1 MAPWDWRGEVS
12 IFSFFNEKNRLIC
25 VCKSILFCNFTPSNT
40 YDSKMSKSQS
50 NHNSKI
56 TDNQGYY
63 NPDISGVQKSE
74 DYRKRQKVEEAI
86 DNDSMTKLQ
95 RFKAFFQNGRLK
107 FAIGIILVLIGIYL
121 LISFLSFFLSAGMSD
136 QSRITNYSMI
146 ENAQVPDQIRNAGA
160 AMGASLSDF
169 FISSGVGVA
178 AFIIVV
184 WLLTLGMRLL
194 RKQKVHFFPYTFVC
208 LFSIFTFSM
217 MVGAATYFM
226 KPITFFPLG
235 GYFGFY
241 ANKWLL
247 GLVGMYGMIAVNLV
261 IFMLWVFLTYQTLSS
276 LYSQIQQ
283 EFSKKRNRNKEESEK
298 VVNQHGQT
306 TFLGNEQK
314 MVDEQQDDSQPVAKK
329 SPLSRAR
336 NRKAK
341 TNALDNEGGEPVRLK
356 PITASTDVSNP
367 HDPTGEYRHYRFPT
381 LDLLQDIRM
390 NPNSVDKQEQDENKE
405 RIRDTLSK
413 YGIEIKEIMVHVGP
427 TVTLFEIVPQDGVRV
442 NKIRGLEDDIALSL
456 AALGIRIIAPMPGK
470 GTIGIEVPN
479 RDPQVVPMREVLGSR
494 AFQES
499 RAKLPMCLG
508 CTVSNEVFIA
518 DLTKMPHLLVA
529 GATGKGKS
537 VGLNAIITSLLYKKG
552 PSELKFVLVD
562 PKRVEFS
569 VYADLEK
576 YYFAKAPGEEKAII
590 TDTDRVIKTLNCL
603 VQEMENRYSVF
614 EEVRVRNVSDYNE
627 LWRRELREVR
637 DEHGEKKYQY
647 MPYIVGII
655 DEFSDMIMTAGK
667 EVETPL
673 VRIAQKARAV
683 GIHMIIATQR
693 PSSKVITGLIKG
705 NFPGRIAFAVAQ
717 GIDSQII
724 IDRRGAQQL
733 IGRGDML
740 FQIDGELTRLQC
752 PFVDT
757 PDIVRI
763 CDYIKEQED
772 NDRDIS
778 HEEPYLLPEYV
789 GKDEGGSSDANVG
802 NVKDRDPLF
811 EEAVRFIVMGNTAST
826 SSLQRR
832 YEIGYNRA
840 GRLMD
845 QMEHAGIVG
854 PAQGSKPRQVL
865 VSPMDIDQLFS

>member
-1 MAPWDWRGEVS
+1 
-12 IFSFFNEKNRLIC
+12 
-25 VCKSILFCNFTPSNT
+25 
-40 YDSKMSKSQS
+40 MSKSQG
-50 NHNSKI
+50 NHNKKMS
-56 TDNQGYY
+56 DNQGYFG
-63 NPDISGVQKSE
+63 PDISGVKKSD
-74 DYRKRQKVEEAI
+74 DYLKRQEAEQAI
-86 DNDSMTKLQ
+86 DNENVTKWQ
-95 RFKAFFQNGRLK
+95 RFKTFFQNGRMR
-107 FAIGIILVLIGIYL
+107 FATGIMMLLVGIYL

-136 QSRITNYSMI
+136 QNRITNYSMI

-160 AMGASLSDF
+160 AVGASLSDF

-178 AFIIVV
+178 AFIIVI
-184 WLLTLGMRLL
+184 WFLTLGMRLV
-194 RKQKVHFFPYTFVC
+194 RKDKKAHFFQYTFVC

-217 MVGAATYFM
+217 IVGAATYFM

-247 GLVGMYGMIAVNLV
+247 GLVGLYGMIAVNLA
-261 IFMLWVFLTYQTLSS
+261 IFMLWVFLTYQTFTA
-276 LYSQIQQ
+276 LYNQLQKEI
-283 EFSKKRNRNKEESEK
+283 EKKRSRSKEEAER
-298 VVNQHGQT
+298 VVSQPGES
-306 TFLGNEQK
+306 TFLGSEQK
-314 MVDEQQDDSQPVAKK
+314 LSEEPERKKSDETP
-329 SPLSRAR
+329 SPLSRIRKPR
-336 NRKAK
+336 NKDRSK
-341 TNALDNEGGEPVRLK
+341 NEASVNGETAHLK
-356 PITASTDVSNP
+356 PIMASTEVSNP

-479 RDPQVVPMREVLGSR
+479 RDPQVVSMREVLGSR

-576 YYFAKAPGEEKAII
+576 YFFAKAPGEEKAII

-603 VQEMENRYSVF
+603 VQEMEDRYKVF

-627 LWRRELREVR
+627 MWRRELREVR
-637 DEHGEKKYQY
+637 DEHGNKKYQY

-717 GIDSQII
+717 RIDSQII
-724 IDRRGAQQL
+724 IDRTGAQQL

-757 PDIVRI
+757 PDIVQI

-772 NDRDIS
+772 NDRDIN
-778 HEEPYLLPEYV
+778 HEQPYLLPEYV
-789 GKDEGGSSDANVG
+789 GKDEGGGSDANVG
-802 NVKDRDPLF
+802 NLKDRDPLF
-811 EEAVRFIVMGNTAST
+811 EEAVRFVVTSNTAST

-865 VSPMDIDQLFS
+865 VSPMDIDQLFT

>member
-1 MAPWDWRGEVS
+1 
-12 IFSFFNEKNRLIC
+12 
-25 VCKSILFCNFTPSNT
+25 
-40 YDSKMSKSQS
+40 MS
-50 NHNSKI
+50 
-56 TDNQGYY
+56 DNQRYF
-63 NPDISGVQKSE
+63 NPDISGVQKSA
-74 DYRKRQKVEEAI
+74 DYRNRQKVEEAI
-86 DNDSMTKLQ
+86 NKENVTKWQ
-95 RFKAFFQNGRLK
+95 RFKAFFQNGRLR
-107 FAIGIILVLIGIYL
+107 FAIGIIMVLTSIYFL
-121 LISFLSFFLSAGMSD
+121 LSFLSFFLSAGMSD
-136 QSRITNYSMI
+136 QNRITNYSMI
-146 ENAQVPDQIRNAGA
+146 ENAQVPDQIRNMGA
-160 AMGASLSDF
+160 ALGASLSDF

-184 WLLTLGMRLL
+184 WFCTLGMRLI
-194 RKQKVHFFPYTFVC
+194 RKKKAHFFSYTLIS

-217 MVGAATYFM
+217 NVGAATYFM
-226 KPITFFPLG
+226 KPVTFFPLG

-247 GLVGMYGMIAVNLV
+247 GLVGLYGMIAVNLV
-261 IFMLWVFLTYQTLSS
+261 IFLLWLFLTYQTFTA
-276 LYSQIQQ
+276 LYKQLQNEI
-283 EFSKKRNRNKEESEK
+283 EKKRNRNKEESER
-298 VVNQHGQT
+298 VVNQQGQS
-306 TFLGNEQK
+306 TFLGGEQK
-314 MVDEQQDDSQPVAKK
+314 VGEGSKHEENQESGSSLNPIRKT
-329 SPLSRAR
+329 R
-336 NRKAK
+336 NRIAK
-341 TNALDNEGGEPVRLK
+341 SKDIANGETARLK

-442 NKIRGLEDDIALSL
+442 NKIRNLEDDIALSL

-479 RDPQVVPMREVLGSR
+479 RDPQVVPMREVLGSK

-603 VQEMENRYSVF
+603 VQEMEDRYMVF
-614 EEVRVRNVSDYNE
+614 EDVKVRNVSDYNDK
-627 LWRRELREVR
+627 WRRELRKVR
-637 DEHGEKKYQY
+637 DEHGEKKYHY

-667 EVETPL
+667 EVESPL

-717 GIDSQII
+717 RIDSQII
-724 IDRRGAQQL
+724 IDRTGAQQL

-763 CDYIKEQED
+763 CDFIKEQED

-789 GKDEGGSSDANVG
+789 GRDEGGAGGDANVG
-802 NVKDRDPLF
+802 NVKERDPLF

-845 QMEHAGIVG
+845 QMESAGIVG

>member
-1 MAPWDWRGEVS
+1 M
-12 IFSFFNEKNRLIC
+12 N
-25 VCKSILFCNFTPSNT
+25 
-40 YDSKMSKSQS
+40 
-50 NHNSKI
+50 
-56 TDNQGYY
+56 DNQGYY
-63 NPDISGVQKSE
+63 NPDISGVQKSV
-74 DYRKRQKVEEAI
+74 DYRKRQAVEEAI
-86 DNDSMTKLQ
+86 DNENMTKWQ

-107 FAIGIILVLIGIYL
+107 FAMGIILLLTGIYL

-160 AMGASLSDF
+160 AAGASLSDF
-169 FISSGVGVA
+169 LISSGVGVA

-184 WLLTLGMRLL
+184 WFLTLGMRLL
-194 RKQKVHFFPYTFVC
+194 RKKKVHFFSYTFVC

-217 MVGAATYFM
+217 LVGAATYFM

-261 IFMLWVFLTYQTLSS
+261 IFMLWVFLTYQTLSA
-276 LYSQIQQ
+276 LYRQIQQ
-283 EFSKKRNRNKEESEK
+283 EITKKHNRNKEESEK

-314 MVDEQQDDSQPVAKK
+314 MGAGRNDDEEQAMKAPTGR
-329 SPLSRAR
+329 SRM
-336 NRKAK
+336 RKTKA
-341 TNALDNEGGEPVRLK
+341 TPIESNGGEPVRLK
-356 PITASTDVSNP
+356 PIAASRDASNP

-479 RDPQVVPMREVLGSR
+479 RDPQVVPMREVLGSK

-614 EEVRVRNVSDYNE
+614 EDVRVRNVSDYND
-627 LWRRELREVR
+627 LWRRELRDVR

-757 PDIVRI
+757 PDIVRV
-763 CDYIKEQED
+763 CDFIKEQED

-778 HEEPYLLPEYV
+778 HEVPYMLPEYV
-789 GKDEGGSSDANVG
+789 GKDEGMGGDANVG

>member
-1 MAPWDWRGEVS
+1 
-12 IFSFFNEKNRLIC
+12 
-25 VCKSILFCNFTPSNT
+25 
-40 YDSKMSKSQS
+40 MSKNKGNQNKQMGD
-50 NHNSKI
+50 NH
-56 TDNQGYY
+56 GYY
-63 NPDISGVQKSE
+63 NPDITGVERSE
-74 DYRKRQKVEEAI
+74 AYLRRLEAEEALE
-86 DNDSMTKLQ
+86 NENMTKWQ
-95 RFKAFFQNGRLK
+95 RFTAFFKNGNFK
-107 FAIGIILVLIGIYL
+107 FVTGIILLFLSIYT

-136 QSRITNYSMI
+136 QDRIANYSMI
-146 ENAQVPDQIRNAGA
+146 ENAQVPDKIRNTGA
-160 AMGASLSDF
+160 ALGASMSDF
-169 FISSGVGVA
+169 FISTGVGVA
-178 AFIIVV
+178 AFILVI
-184 WLLTLGMRLL
+184 WLGTIGMRLI
-194 RKQKVHFFPYTFVC
+194 RKKKTHFFPYTFVC
-208 LFSIFTFSM
+208 LFSILTFSM
-217 MVGAATYFM
+217 IVGAATYFM

-241 ANKWLL
+241 ANKWLM
-247 GLVGMYGMIAVNLV
+247 GLMGLYGMIGVNLI
-261 IFMLWVFLTYQTLSS
+261 IFTLWTLLTYQTFSS
-276 LYSQIQQ
+276 LYRQLKQ
-283 EFSKKRNRNKEESEK
+283 EVEKKRGRNKEESEK
-298 VVNQHGQT
+298 VVSQPGQSS
-306 TFLGNEQK
+306 FLGNEQRIH
-314 MVDEQQDDSQPVAKK
+314 DDSDDEDEAVQKTSPANRMRTRKSKSRPADNDNGEVAH
-329 SPLSRAR
+329 
-336 NRKAK
+336 
-341 TNALDNEGGEPVRLK
+341 LK
-356 PITASTDVSNP
+356 PITASTAVSNP
-367 HDPTGEYRHYRFPT
+367 HDPTGEYRHYRFPD

-390 NPNSVDKQEQDENKE
+390 NPNSVDKQEQDENKQ

-413 YGIEIKEIMVHVGP
+413 YGIEIKDIMVHVGP

-442 NKIRGLEDDIALSL
+442 NKIRGLEDNIALSL

-479 RDPQVVPMREVLGSR
+479 RDPQVVPMREVLGSK
-494 AFQES
+494 AFQET

-576 YYFAKAPGEEKAII
+576 YFFAKAPGEEKAII

-603 VQEMENRYSVF
+603 VQEMENRYKVF
-614 EEVRVRNVSDYNE
+614 EEVRVRNVNDYNE
-627 LWRRELREVR
+627 MWRRELREVR

-717 GIDSQII
+717 RIDSQII
-724 IDRRGAQQL
+724 IDRTGAQQL

-763 CDYIKEQED
+763 SDFIKEQED
-772 NDRDIS
+772 NDRDIN
-778 HEEPYLLPEYV
+778 HEVPYMLPEYV
-789 GKDEGGSSDANVG
+789 GKDEGAGSDANVG

-865 VSPMDIDQLFS
+865 VSPMDIDQLFSQ

>member
-1 MAPWDWRGEVS
+1 MS
-12 IFSFFNEKNRLIC
+12 KNR
-25 VCKSILFCNFTPSNT
+25 
-40 YDSKMSKSQS
+40 S
-50 NHNSKI
+50 NHNKRV
-56 TDNQGYY
+56 NENEGYY
-63 NPDISGVQKSE
+63 NPDISGVKKTD
-74 DYRKRQKVEEAI
+74 DYMRRQEVEQAI
-86 DNDSMTKLQ
+86 DNEHLTKWQ
-95 RFKAFFQNGRLK
+95 RVTAFFANGNFK
-107 FAIGIILVLIGIYL
+107 FAIGIVLVLTGIYL
-121 LISFLSFFLSAGMSD
+121 LISFLSFFISAGMMD
-136 QSRITNYSMI
+136 QDRVANYSII
-146 ENAQVPDQIRNAGA
+146 ENARAQSEISNF
-160 AMGASLSDF
+160 GASVGAWACDF
-169 FISSGVGVA
+169 FISNGVGVA

-184 WLLTLGMRLL
+184 WFITMGMRLI
-194 RKQKVHFFPYTFVC
+194 RKKKAHFFSYTFVS

-217 MVGAATYFM
+217 LVGAATYYM
-226 KPITFFPLG
+226 KPVTFFHLG
-235 GYFGFY
+235 GSFGYY
-241 ANKWLL
+241 ANQWLL
-247 GLVGMYGMIAVNLV
+247 GLLGIYGMVAVNLL
-261 IFMLWVFLTYQTLSS
+261 ILMLWIFLTYQTISA
-276 LYSQIQQ
+276 LYRQLQK
-283 EFSKKRNRNKEESEK
+283 ELDKKRSHNKEEAEK
-298 VVNQHGQT
+298 IVNQQGQS
-306 TFLGNEQK
+306 TFLGNEQR
-314 MVDEQQDDSQPVAKK
+314 VNENNTAAEDSADDQPVA
-329 SPLSRAR
+329 PTRSRRMRPGAR
-336 NRKAK
+336 VK
-341 TNALDNEGGEPVRLK
+341 EPIGGETAHLK
-356 PITASTDVSNP
+356 PIAASSNVSNP
-367 HDPTGEYRHYRFPT
+367 HDPTGEFRHYRFPT

-442 NKIRGLEDDIALSL
+442 NKIRNLEDDIALSL

-479 RDPQVVPMREVLGSR
+479 RDPQVVPMREVLGSK

-576 YYFAKAPGEEKAII
+576 YFFAKAPGEDKAII
-590 TDTDRVIKTLNCL
+590 TDTDRVIKTLNSL

-627 LWRRELREVR
+627 MWRRELRDVR
-637 DEHGEKKYQY
+637 DEHGELKYHY

-763 CDYIKEQED
+763 CDFIKEQED

-778 HEEPYLLPEYV
+778 HEECYMLPEYV
-789 GKDEGGSSDANVG
+789 GKDEGGGGGDANMG

-811 EEAVRFIVMGNTAST
+811 EEAVRFVVMGNTAST

>member
-1 MAPWDWRGEVS
+1 MS
-12 IFSFFNEKNRLIC
+12 KNQNNHN
-25 VCKSILFCNFTPSNT
+25 K
-40 YDSKMSKSQS
+40 KMSDQ
-50 NHNSKI
+50 
-56 TDNQGYY
+56 QGYFG
-63 NPDISGVQKSE
+63 PDISAVKKTD
-74 DYRKRQKVEEAI
+74 DYRKSREAEEAI
-86 DNDSMTKLQ
+86 AREGQTKWQ
-95 RFKAFFQNGRLK
+95 RFMAFFQNGRLR
-107 FAIGIILVLIGIYL
+107 FATGIILLITGVYL
-121 LISFLSFFLSAGMSD
+121 LISFLSFFMSAGMSD
-136 QSRITNYSMI
+136 QNRVASNTVI
-146 ENAQVPDQIRNAGA
+146 ENAQMPDQIRNAGA
-160 AMGASLSDF
+160 AIGASMSNFLIAD
-169 FISSGVGVA
+169 GVGVA

-184 WLLTLGMRLL
+184 WFLTLGMRLV
-194 RKQKVHFFPYTFVC
+194 RKGKKAHFFSYTFVC

-217 MVGAATYFM
+217 LVGAATYYL
-226 KPITFFPLG
+226 KPVTFFPLG
-235 GYFGFY
+235 GNFGKY
-241 ANKWLL
+241 ANQWLL
-247 GLVGMYGMIAVNLV
+247 GLFGLYGMIAVNLV
-261 IFMLWVFLTYQTLSS
+261 LLMVWFFLTYQTLSA
-276 LYSQIQQ
+276 LYRQVKNEI
-283 EFSKKRNRNKEESEK
+283 EKKRSHNKDEAEE
-298 VVNQHGQT
+298 VVSQPGQSS
-306 TFLGNEQK
+306 FLGGE
-314 MVDEQQDDSQPVAKK
+314 QPVNDRTAADEETN
-329 SPLSRAR
+329 RAR
-336 NRKAK
+336 QANRPRRAK
-341 TNALDNEGGEPVRLK
+341 TIVKPESADNAGAARLK

-405 RIRDTLSK
+405 RIRETLNK

-442 NKIRGLEDDIALSL
+442 NKIRNLEDDIALSL
-456 AALGIRIIAPMPGK
+456 AALGIRIIAPMPGR

-479 RDPQVVPMREVLGSR
+479 RDPQVVPMREVLGSK

-576 YYFAKAPGEEKAII
+576 YFFAKAPGEEKAII

-603 VQEMENRYSVF
+603 VQEMEDRYKVL
-614 EEVRVRNVSDYNE
+614 EEVKLRNVSDYNE
-627 LWRRELREVR
+627 MWRRELREVR
-637 DEHGEKKYQY
+637 DEHGEKKYHY

-705 NFPGRIAFAVAQ
+705 NFPGRVAFAVAQ
-717 GIDSQII
+717 RVDSQII
-724 IDRRGAQQL
+724 IDRPGAQQL

-757 PDIVRI
+757 PDLVRI
-763 CDYIKEQED
+763 CDFIKDQED
-772 NDRDIS
+772 KDRDID
-778 HEEPYLLPEYV
+778 HEVPYMLPEYV
-789 GKDEGGSSDANVG
+789 GKDESSGSDANVG
-802 NVKDRDPLF
+802 NVKERDPLF
-811 EEAVRFIVMGNTAST
+811 EEAVKFVVTSNTAST

-845 QMEHAGIVG
+845 QMEQAGIVG

>member
-1 MAPWDWRGEVS
+1 MFAFVNQ
-12 IFSFFNEKNRLIC
+12 FYF
-25 VCKSILFCNFTPSNT
+25 VILHPQNI
-40 YDSKMSKSQS
+40 YDSKMSKNKS
-50 NHNSKI
+50 NQNRQMS
-56 TDNQGYY
+56 DNQGYY
-63 NPDISGVQKSE
+63 NPDISGVKKSE
-74 DYRKRQKVEEAI
+74 DYRKKLAAEEAI
-86 DNDSMTKLQ
+86 DNENVTKWQ
-95 RFKAFFQNGRLK
+95 RFMAFFRNGNFK
-107 FAIGIILVLIGIYL
+107 FVTGIFLVFTGIYL

-136 QSRITNYSMI
+136 QYRITNYSMI
-146 ENAQVPDQIRNAGA
+146 ENAQVPDQIRNTGA
-160 AMGASLSDF
+160 AVGASLSDF

-178 AFIIVV
+178 AFIIVL
-184 WLLTLGMRLL
+184 WFITIGMRMI
-194 RKQKVHFFPYTFVC
+194 RKKKTHFFSYSFVC

-217 MVGAATYFM
+217 IVGAATYFM

-241 ANKWLL
+241 ANKWLIGLL
-247 GLVGMYGMIAVNLV
+247 GIYGMIGVNII
-261 IFMLWVFLTYQTLSS
+261 IFILWLFLTYQTFVA
-276 LYSQIQQ
+276 LYRQLQQ
-283 EFSKKRNRNKEESEK
+283 ELDKKRSRSKEESEK
-298 VVNQHGQT
+298 VVSQPGES
-306 TFLGNEQK
+306 TFLGSEQL
-314 MVDEQQDDSQPVAKK
+314 VNDSRDQQDS
-329 SPLSRAR
+329 
-336 NRKAK
+336 
-341 TNALDNEGGEPVRLK
+341 EPVEKMSPINRMRTRKPKPRAALGDNGETAHLK
-356 PITASTDVSNP
+356 PITASSEVSNP

-479 RDPQVVPMREVLGSR
+479 RDPQVVPMREVLGSK

-590 TDTDRVIKTLNCL
+590 TDTDRVIKSLNCL
-603 VQEMENRYSVF
+603 VQEMENRYRVF
-614 EEVRVRNVSDYNE
+614 EEVRVRNVADYNE
-627 LWRRELREVR
+627 MWRRELREVR

-705 NFPGRIAFAVAQ
+705 NFPGRIGFAVAQ

-724 IDRRGAQQL
+724 IDRRGAEQL

-772 NDRDIS
+772 KDRDIN
-778 HEEPYLLPEYV
+778 HEEPYMLPEYV
-789 GKDEGGSSDANVG
+789 GKDEGGGGDANVG

-811 EEAVRFIVMGNTAST
+811 EEAVRFVVMGNTAST

>member
-1 MAPWDWRGEVS
+1 
-12 IFSFFNEKNRLIC
+12 
-25 VCKSILFCNFTPSNT
+25 
-40 YDSKMSKSQS
+40 MSKSQG
-50 NHNSKI
+50 NHNKKMSE
-56 TDNQGYY
+56 NQGYY
-63 NPDISGVQKSE
+63 GPDISGVQTSE
-74 DYRKRQKVEEAI
+74 DYRKRQEVERAI
-86 DNDSMTKLQ
+86 DNDKLTRKQ
-95 RFKAFFQNGRLK
+95 RFMAFFQNGRLK
-107 FAIGIILVLIGIYL
+107 FATGIIMLMTGIYL

-136 QSRITNYSMI
+136 QNRIANYSMI

-160 AMGASLSDF
+160 AVGASLSDF
-169 FISSGVGVA
+169 FIASGVGVA
-178 AFIIVV
+178 AFIIVI
-184 WLLTLGMRLL
+184 WFLTLGMRLV
-194 RKQKVHFFPYTFVC
+194 RKDKKAHFFHYTFVC
-208 LFSIFTFSM
+208 LFSIFTVSM
-217 MVGAATYFM
+217 IVGAATYFM

-241 ANKWLL
+241 ASKWLL
-247 GLVGMYGMIAVNLV
+247 GLVGVYGLVAVNLA
-261 IFMLWVFLTYQTLSS
+261 ILMLWAFLTYQTFSA
-276 LYSQIQQ
+276 LYGQI
-283 EFSKKRNRNKEESEK
+283 KKEMDRKRSRSKEEAEK
-298 VVNQHGQT
+298 VVNQQGHS
-306 TFLGNEQK
+306 TFLGSEQK
-314 MVDEQQDDSQPVAKK
+314 VTDASHHNEPEEAAKPTIMK
-329 SPLSRAR
+329 RAS
-336 NRKAK
+336 KAK
-341 TNALDNEGGEPVRLK
+341 ASSTKQASEHSDEKAAQLK
-356 PITASTDVSNP
+356 PIAAGTDASNP

-479 RDPQVVPMREVLGSR
+479 RDPQVVPMREVLGSK

-499 RAKLPMCLG
+499 HAKLPMCLG

-603 VQEMENRYSVF
+603 VQEMENRYKVF

-627 LWRRELREVR
+627 MWRRELREVP
-637 DEHGEKKYQY
+637 DEHGNKKYQF

-717 GIDSQII
+717 RIDSQII
-724 IDRRGAQQL
+724 IDRTGAQQL

-763 CDYIKEQED
+763 CDFIKEQED
-772 NDRDIS
+772 NDRDIN

-789 GKDEGGSSDANVG
+789 GKDEGGGADANVG

>member
-1 MAPWDWRGEVS
+1 
-12 IFSFFNEKNRLIC
+12 
-25 VCKSILFCNFTPSNT
+25 
-40 YDSKMSKSQS
+40 MSKSQR
-50 NHNSKI
+50 NRNKQQVN
-56 TDNQGYY
+56 DNQGYFG
-63 NPDISGVQKSE
+63 PDISGVQKSE
-74 DYRKRQKVEEAI
+74 DYRRSREVEEAI
-86 DNDSMTKLQ
+86 DNESVTRWQ
-95 RFKAFFQNGRLK
+95 RFLAFFQNGRMR
-107 FAIGIILVLIGIYL
+107 FVTGIILLLTGIYL

-136 QSRITNYSMI
+136 QNRITNYSMI

-160 AMGASLSDF
+160 AAGASISDF
-169 FISSGVGVA
+169 FISGGVGVA

-184 WLLTLGMRLL
+184 WLLTLGMRLV
-194 RKQKVHFFPYTFVC
+194 RKGKKAHFFSYTLVC

-217 MVGAATYFM
+217 LVGAVTYFM

-235 GYFGFY
+235 GYFGYY

-247 GLVGMYGMIAVNLV
+247 GLLGMYGMFAVNLFIV
-261 IFMLWVFLTYQTLSS
+261 MLWVLLTYKTLNA
-276 LYSQIQQ
+276 LYQQ
-283 EFSKKRNRNKEESEK
+283 LQREIGKKRSRSKEEAEK
-298 VVNQHGQT
+298 VVMQPGES
-306 TFLGNEQK
+306 TFLGG
-314 MVDEQQDDSQPVAKK
+314 EQQVSTTAPQDEGETTVKPLGNRMRKPRAK
-329 SPLSRAR
+329 A
-336 NRKAK
+336 A
-341 TNALDNEGGEPVRLK
+341 GGNINGETAHLK
-356 PITASTDVSNP
+356 PIAASTDVSNP

-405 RIRDTLSK
+405 RIRETLSK

-603 VQEMENRYSVF
+603 VQEMEDRYRLL
-614 EEVRVRNVSDYNE
+614 EEVKVRNVTDYNDK
-627 LWRRELREVR
+627 WRHELREVR
-637 DEHGEKKYQY
+637 DEHGVKKYPY

-717 GIDSQII
+717 RIDSQII
-724 IDRRGAQQL
+724 IDRTGAQQL

-740 FQIDGELTRLQC
+740 FQIDGEVTRLQC

-757 PDIVRI
+757 PDIVRV
-763 CDYIKEQED
+763 CDFIKEQED
-772 NDRDIS
+772 NDRDIN
-778 HEEPYLLPEYV
+778 HEEPYQLPEYV
-789 GKDEGGSSDANVG
+789 GKDEGGGGDANVG

-865 VSPMDIDQLFS
+865 VSPMDIDQLFT

>member
-1 MAPWDWRGEVS
+1 
-12 IFSFFNEKNRLIC
+12 
-25 VCKSILFCNFTPSNT
+25 
-40 YDSKMSKSQS
+40 MSKNQGT
-50 NHNSKI
+50 HNKKTS
-56 TDNQGYY
+56 DNQGYF
-63 NPDISGVQKSE
+63 NPDISGVQQSE
-74 DYRKRQKVEEAI
+74 EFLRKKQVEEAI
-86 DNDSMTKLQ
+86 DNENVTKWQ
-95 RFKAFFQNGRLK
+95 RFMAFFQNGRLR
-107 FAIGIILVLIGIYL
+107 FATGIILLLTGIYL

-136 QSRITNYSMI
+136 QNRITNYSMI

-160 AMGASLSDF
+160 AVGASLSDF
-169 FISSGVGVA
+169 LISSGVGVA

-184 WLLTLGMRLL
+184 WFLTLGMRLV
-194 RKQKVHFFPYTFVC
+194 RKGKKAHFFSYSFVC
-208 LFSIFTFSM
+208 LFSIFTCSM
-217 MVGAATYFM
+217 IVGAATYFM

-247 GLVGMYGMIAVNLV
+247 GLLGLYGMIAVNLV
-261 IFMLWVFLTYQTLSS
+261 IFMLWVFLTYQTITA
-276 LYSQIQQ
+276 LYKQMRN
-283 EFSKKRNRNKEESEK
+283 EFDKKRSRNKEEAEK
-298 VVNQHGQT
+298 IVNQPGES
-306 TFLGNEQK
+306 TFLGGEQK
-314 MVDEQQDDSQPVAKK
+314 LEATPRSEVEDENSKP
-329 SPLSRAR
+329 SFTNRAR
-336 NRKAK
+336 KQKNK
-341 TNALDNEGGEPVRLK
+341 TKGNADVHGEAAHLK
-356 PITASTDVSNP
+356 PITASTEVSNP

-405 RIRDTLSK
+405 RIRDTLNK

-456 AALGIRIIAPMPGK
+456 AALGIRIIAPMPGR

-479 RDPQVVPMREVLGSR
+479 RDPQVVPMREVLGSK
-494 AFQES
+494 AFQDS

-576 YYFAKAPGEEKAII
+576 YYFAKAPGEDKAII

-603 VQEMENRYSVF
+603 VQEMEDRYKVF
-614 EEVRVRNVSDYNE
+614 EEVRVRTVADYNDM
-627 LWRRELREVR
+627 WRRELREVR
-637 DEHGEKKYQY
+637 DEHGEKKYHY

-717 GIDSQII
+717 RIDSQII
-724 IDRRGAQQL
+724 IDRTGAQQL

>member
-1 MAPWDWRGEVS
+1 
-12 IFSFFNEKNRLIC
+12 
-25 VCKSILFCNFTPSNT
+25 
-40 YDSKMSKSQS
+40 MSKNKSTRNRQ
-50 NHNSKI
+50 I
-56 TDNQGYY
+56 TDNEEFY

-74 DYRKRQKVEEAI
+74 DYLKKLEAAEAI
-86 DNDSMTKLQ
+86 ENEKVTKWQ
-95 RFKAFFQNGRLK
+95 RFMAFFQNGNFK
-107 FAIGIILVLIGIYL
+107 FVTGIILVFIGIYL

-136 QSRITNYSMI
+136 QDRIANYSMI
-146 ENAQVPDQIRNAGA
+146 ENAQVPDQIRNTGAAVGA
-160 AMGASLSDF
+160 AMSDF

-178 AFIIVV
+178 AFIIVL
-184 WLLTLGMRLL
+184 WFITIGMRMI
-194 RKQKVHFFPYTFVC
+194 RKKKTHFFSYSFVC

-217 MVGAATYFM
+217 VVGAATYFM

-241 ANKWLL
+241 ANKWLI
-247 GLVGMYGMIAVNLV
+247 GLMGLYGMIGVNLI
-261 IFMLWVFLTYQTLSS
+261 IFMLWVFLTYQTFAA
-276 LYSQIQQ
+276 LYQQLQQ
-283 EFSKKRNRNKEESEK
+283 EIEKKRIRNKEESEK
-298 VVNQHGQT
+298 VVNQPGES
-306 TFLGNEQK
+306 TFLGS
-314 MVDEQQDDSQPVAKK
+314 EQQVIVDKDLKDNDSVENHSPITRMRTRRVKTQPNDGV
-329 SPLSRAR
+329 
-336 NRKAK
+336 
-341 TNALDNEGGEPVRLK
+341 DNGETARLK
-356 PITASTDVSNP
+356 PITASNDVSNP
-367 HDPTGEYRHYRFPT
+367 HDPTGEYRHYHFPT

-390 NPNSVDKQEQDENKE
+390 NPNSVDKREQDENKE

-479 RDPQVVPMREVLGSR
+479 RDPQVVPMREVLGSK

-562 PKRVEFS
+562 PNRVEFS

-576 YYFAKAPGEEKAII
+576 YFFAKAPGEEKAII

-603 VQEMENRYSVF
+603 VQEMENRYKVF

-627 LWRRELREVR
+627 MWRRELREVR

-717 GIDSQII
+717 RIDSQII
-724 IDRRGAQQL
+724 IDRSGAQQL

-763 CDYIKEQED
+763 SDFIKEQED
-772 NDRDIS
+772 KDRDIN
-778 HEEPYLLPEYV
+778 HEEPYMLPEYV
-789 GKDEGGSSDANVG
+789 GKDEGGGGDANVG

-811 EEAVRFIVMGNTAST
+811 EEAVRFVVMGNTAST

>member
-1 MAPWDWRGEVS
+1 
-12 IFSFFNEKNRLIC
+12 
-25 VCKSILFCNFTPSNT
+25 
-40 YDSKMSKSQS
+40 MSKNKSTRNRQ
-50 NHNSKI
+50 I
-56 TDNQGYY
+56 TDNEEFY

-74 DYRKRQKVEEAI
+74 DYLKKLEAAEAI
-86 DNDSMTKLQ
+86 ENEKVTKWQ
-95 RFKAFFQNGRLK
+95 RFMAFFQNGNFK
-107 FAIGIILVLIGIYL
+107 FVTGIILVFIGIYL

-136 QSRITNYSMI
+136 QDRIANYSMI
-146 ENAQVPDQIRNAGA
+146 ENAQVPDKIRNTGAAVGA
-160 AMGASLSDF
+160 AMSDF

-178 AFIIVV
+178 AFIIVL
-184 WLLTLGMRLL
+184 WFITIGMRMI
-194 RKQKVHFFPYTFVC
+194 RKKKTHFFSYSFVC

-217 MVGAATYFM
+217 VVGAATYFM

-241 ANKWLL
+241 ANKWLI
-247 GLVGMYGMIAVNLV
+247 GLMGLYGMIGVNLI
-261 IFMLWVFLTYQTLSS
+261 IFMLWVFLTYQTFAA
-276 LYSQIQQ
+276 LYQQLQQ
-283 EFSKKRNRNKEESEK
+283 EIEKKRIRNKEESEK
-298 VVNQHGQT
+298 VVNQPGES
-306 TFLGNEQK
+306 TFLGS
-314 MVDEQQDDSQPVAKK
+314 EQQVIVDKDLKDNDSAENHSPITRMRTRRVKNQPNDGV
-329 SPLSRAR
+329 
-336 NRKAK
+336 
-341 TNALDNEGGEPVRLK
+341 DNGETARLK
-356 PITASTDVSNP
+356 PITASNDVSNP
-367 HDPTGEYRHYRFPT
+367 HDPTGEYRHYHFPT

-390 NPNSVDKQEQDENKE
+390 NPNSVDKREQDENKE

-479 RDPQVVPMREVLGSR
+479 RDPQVVPMREVLGSK

-576 YYFAKAPGEEKAII
+576 YFFAKAPGEEKAII

-603 VQEMENRYSVF
+603 VQEMENRYRVF

-627 LWRRELREVR
+627 MWRRELREVR

-717 GIDSQII
+717 RIDSQII
-724 IDRRGAQQL
+724 IDRSGAQQL

-763 CDYIKEQED
+763 SDFIKEQED
-772 NDRDIS
+772 KDRDIN
-778 HEEPYLLPEYV
+778 HEEPYMLPEYV
-789 GKDEGGSSDANVG
+789 GKDEGGGGDANVG

-811 EEAVRFIVMGNTAST
+811 EEAVRFVVMGNTAST

>member
-1 MAPWDWRGEVS
+1 MS
-12 IFSFFNEKNRLIC
+12 KN
-25 VCKSILFCNFTPSNT
+25 KSNPSN
-40 YDSKMSKSQS
+40 
-50 NHNSKI
+50 KI
-56 TDNQGYY
+56 VDNQGYY
-63 NPDISGVQKSE
+63 NPDITAVKKSDDYLRRQEAEQAIANEGV
-74 DYRKRQKVEEAI
+74 
-86 DNDSMTKLQ
+86 TKLQ
-95 RFKAFFQNGRLK
+95 RFKAFFQNGRLR
-107 FAIGIILVLIGIYL
+107 FATGIIMLLTGIYL

-136 QSRITNYSMI
+136 QNRITNYSMI

-160 AMGASLSDF
+160 AVGASLSDF

-184 WLLTLGMRLL
+184 WFLTLGMRLV
-194 RKQKVHFFPYTFVC
+194 RKGKKAHFFSYTFVC

-217 MVGAATYFM
+217 IVGAATYFM

-247 GLVGMYGMIAVNLV
+247 GLLGLYGMIAVNGF
-261 IFMLWVFLTYQTLSS
+261 IFMLWVFLTYQTITS
-276 LYSQIQQ
+276 LIKQLQKEID
-283 EFSKKRNRNKEESEK
+283 KKRTRSKDESEK
-298 VVNQHGQT
+298 VVNQQGQS
-306 TFLGNEQK
+306 TFLGGEQK
-314 MVDEQQDDSQPVAKK
+314 IVEDEPADQQEQASKAGRRFR
-329 SPLSRAR
+329 SRVKEKPNTA
-336 NRKAK
+336 NSG
-341 TNALDNEGGEPVRLK
+341 NNGETVRLK
-356 PITASTDVSNP
+356 PIAASTDVSNP
-367 HDPTGEYRHYRFPT
+367 HDPTGEYRHYRFPS

-479 RDPQVVPMREVLGSR
+479 RDPQVVPMREVLGSK
-494 AFQES
+494 AFQSS

-576 YYFAKAPGEEKAII
+576 YFFAKAPGEEKAII

-603 VQEMENRYSVF
+603 VQEMENRYRVF
-614 EEVRVRNVSDYNE
+614 EEVRVRNVADYNDM
-627 LWRRELREVR
+627 WRRELREVR
-637 DEHGEKKYQY
+637 DEHGEKKYHY

-717 GIDSQII
+717 RIDSQII
-724 IDRRGAQQL
+724 IDRTGAQQL

-763 CDYIKEQED
+763 CDFIKDQED
-772 NDRDIS
+772 HDRDIN
-778 HEEPYLLPEYV
+778 HEEPYMLPEYV
-789 GKDEGGSSDANVG
+789 GKDEGGGSDANVG

>member
-1 MAPWDWRGEVS
+1 
-12 IFSFFNEKNRLIC
+12 
-25 VCKSILFCNFTPSNT
+25 
-40 YDSKMSKSQS
+40 MSKSQG
-50 NHNSKI
+50 NHNKKSS
-56 TDNQGYY
+56 DNQGYFG
-63 NPDISGVQKSE
+63 PDISGVKQSE
-74 DYRKRQKVEEAI
+74 AYRKKREVEEAI
-86 DNDSMTKLQ
+86 DNEKVTKWQ
-95 RFKAFFQNGRLK
+95 RFKAFFQNGRMRL
-107 FAIGIILVLIGIYL
+107 ATGIIMLMTGIYL

-136 QSRITNYSMI
+136 QNRVATNTII
-146 ENAQVPDQIRNAGA
+146 ENAKMPDQIRNAGA
-160 AMGASLSDF
+160 AMGASMSDF
-169 FISSGVGVA
+169 LIADGVGVA
-178 AFIIVV
+178 VFIIVV
-184 WLLTLGMRLL
+184 WFLTLGMRLV
-194 RKQKVHFFPYTFVC
+194 RKGKKAHFFSYTFVC
-208 LFSIFTFSM
+208 LFSIFALSM
-217 MVGAATYFM
+217 IVGAATYYM
-226 KPITFFPLG
+226 KPVTFFPLG
-235 GYFGFY
+235 GNFGFY
-241 ANKWLL
+241 ANKWLE
-247 GLVGMYGMIAVNLV
+247 GLFGIYGMIAVNLV
-261 IFMLWVFLTYQTLSS
+261 ILMLWIFLTYKTLTA
-276 LYSQIQQ
+276 LYQQ
-283 EFSKKRNRNKEESEK
+283 VKKEIEKKRSHSKEDAEE
-298 VVNQHGQT
+298 VVSQPGQSI
-306 TFLGNEQK
+306 FLGGE
-314 MVDEQQDDSQPVAKK
+314 QPVNNEPSNDADEPK
-329 SPLSRAR
+329 SKATSR
-336 NRKAK
+336 RKRDTRS
-341 TNALDNEGGEPVRLK
+341 TNKAAQADDGVAARLK
-356 PITASTDVSNP
+356 PIAVSTDASNP
-367 HDPTGEYRHYRFPT
+367 HDPTGEYRHYIFPT

-405 RIRDTLSK
+405 RIRETLNK

-456 AALGIRIIAPMPGK
+456 AALGIRIIAPMPGR

-479 RDPQVVPMREVLGSR
+479 RDPQVVPMREVLGSK
-494 AFQES
+494 AFRES

-576 YYFAKAPGEEKAII
+576 YFFAKAPGEEKAII

-603 VQEMENRYSVF
+603 VQEMEDRYKVL
-614 EEVRVRNVSDYNE
+614 EEVKLRNVSDYNDK
-627 LWRRELREVR
+627 WRRELRDIR
-637 DEHGEKKYQY
+637 DENGEKKYHY

-717 GIDSQII
+717 RIDSQII
-724 IDRRGAQQL
+724 IDRTGAQQL

-757 PDIVRI
+757 PDLVRI
-763 CDYIKEQED
+763 CDFIKDQED
-772 NDRDIS
+772 NDRDID
-778 HEEPYLLPEYV
+778 HEVPYMLPEYV
-789 GKDEGGSSDANVG
+789 GKDEGGGSDANVG
-802 NVKDRDPLF
+802 NVKERDPLF
-811 EEAVRFIVMGNTAST
+811 EEAVKFVVTSNTAST

-865 VSPMDIDQLFS
+865 VSPMDIEQLFN

>member
-1 MAPWDWRGEVS
+1 
-12 IFSFFNEKNRLIC
+12 
-25 VCKSILFCNFTPSNT
+25 
-40 YDSKMSKSQS
+40 MSKNKGNQNTKMNDSQ
-50 NHNSKI
+50 
-56 TDNQGYY
+56 GFY
-63 NPDISGVQKSE
+63 PDITGVQQSE
-74 DYRKRQKVEEAI
+74 DYLRRQEAEQAI
-86 DNDSMTKLQ
+86 DNEKITKWQ
-95 RFKAFFQNGRLK
+95 RFTAFFKNGNFK
-107 FAIGIILVLIGIYL
+107 FATGILMVFIGIYL
-121 LISFLSFFLSAGMSD
+121 LISFLSFFLSSGMSD
-136 QSRITNYSMI
+136 QDRITNYSMI
-146 ENAQVPDQIRNAGA
+146 ENAQVPDQIRNTGA
-160 AMGASLSDF
+160 ALGASLSDF

-178 AFIIVV
+178 AFIIVLWFV
-184 WLLTLGMRLL
+184 TIGMRLI
-194 RKQKVHFFPYTFVC
+194 RKKKAHFFSYTFVC

-217 MVGAATYFM
+217 VVGAATYFV

-247 GLVGMYGMIAVNLV
+247 GLVGIYGMVFVNLF
-261 IFMLWVFLTYQTLSS
+261 IFILWLFLTYKTFTA
-276 LYSQIQQ
+276 LYHQLQQ
-283 EFSKKRNRNKEESEK
+283 EIERKRSHSKDEAEK
-298 VVNQHGQT
+298 VVIQPGESA
-306 TFLGNEQK
+306 FLGGEQR
-314 MVDEQQDDSQPVAKK
+314 VSEDSSRDDADEKPSPSFRKRTRKTQPA
-329 SPLSRAR
+329 
-336 NRKAK
+336 
-341 TNALDNEGGEPVRLK
+341 TEGNGETARLK
-356 PITASTDVSNP
+356 PITASHDVSNP

-479 RDPQVVPMREVLGSR
+479 RDPQVVPMREVLGSK

-508 CTVSNEVFIA
+508 CTVSNEVFVA

-537 VGLNAIITSLLYKKG
+537 VGLNAIIASLLYKKG

-576 YYFAKAPGEEKAII
+576 YYFAKTPGEEKAII

-603 VQEMENRYSVF
+603 VQEMEDRYRLL
-614 EEVRVRNVSDYNE
+614 EEVRVRNVVDYND

-637 DEHGEKKYQY
+637 DEHGEKKYPY
-647 MPYIVGII
+647 MPYIVGVI

-717 GIDSQII
+717 RVDSQII
-724 IDRRGAQQL
+724 IDRTGAQQL

-740 FQIDGELTRLQC
+740 FQIDGEVTRLQC
-752 PFVDT
+752 PFIDT

-763 CDYIKEQED
+763 SDFIKEQED
-772 NDRDIS
+772 NDRDIN
-778 HEEPYLLPEYV
+778 HEVPYMLPEYV
-789 GKDEGGSSDANVG
+789 GKDEGGSGDANVG

-811 EEAVRFIVMGNTAST
+811 EEAVRFVVMGNTAST

>member
-1 MAPWDWRGEVS
+1 M
-12 IFSFFNEKNRLIC
+12 
-25 VCKSILFCNFTPSNT
+25 
-40 YDSKMSKSQS
+40 
-50 NHNSKI
+50 
-56 TDNQGYY
+56 
-63 NPDISGVQKSE
+63 
-74 DYRKRQKVEEAI
+74 
-86 DNDSMTKLQ
+86 
-95 RFKAFFQNGRLK
+95 
-107 FAIGIILVLIGIYL
+107 
-121 LISFLSFFLSAGMSD
+121 
-136 QSRITNYSMI
+136 
-146 ENAQVPDQIRNAGA
+146 
-160 AMGASLSDF
+160 
-169 FISSGVGVA
+169 
-178 AFIIVV
+178 
-184 WLLTLGMRLL
+184 
-194 RKQKVHFFPYTFVC
+194 
-208 LFSIFTFSM
+208 
-217 MVGAATYFM
+217 
-226 KPITFFPLG
+226 
-235 GYFGFY
+235 
-241 ANKWLL
+241 
-247 GLVGMYGMIAVNLV
+247 
-261 IFMLWVFLTYQTLSS
+261 
-276 LYSQIQQ
+276 
-283 EFSKKRNRNKEESEK
+283 
-298 VVNQHGQT
+298 
-306 TFLGNEQK
+306 
-314 MVDEQQDDSQPVAKK
+314 
-329 SPLSRAR
+329 
-336 NRKAK
+336 
-341 TNALDNEGGEPVRLK
+341 
-356 PITASTDVSNP
+356 SNP

-479 RDPQVVPMREVLGSR
+479 RDPQVVPMREVLGSK
-494 AFQES
+494 AFHES

-603 VQEMENRYSVF
+603 VQEMEDRYRVF
-614 EEVRVRNVSDYNE
+614 EEVRVRNVSDYNDM
-627 LWRRELREVR
+627 WRRELREVR

-717 GIDSQII
+717 RIDSQII
-724 IDRRGAQQL
+724 IDRTGAQQL

-763 CDYIKEQED
+763 CDFIKDQED
-772 NDRDIS
+772 KDRDIN
-778 HEEPYLLPEYV
+778 HEQPYMLPEYV
-789 GKDEGGSSDANVG
+789 GKDEGTGGDANVG

-854 PAQGSKPRQVL
+854 PAQGSKTRQVL
-865 VSPMDIDQLFS
+865 VSPMDIDQLFSR

>member
-1 MAPWDWRGEVS
+1 
-12 IFSFFNEKNRLIC
+12 
-25 VCKSILFCNFTPSNT
+25 
-40 YDSKMSKSQS
+40 MSKSQG
-50 NHNSKI
+50 NHNKKMSE
-56 TDNQGYY
+56 NQGYY
-63 NPDISGVQKSE
+63 GPDISGVQTSE
-74 DYRKRQKVEEAI
+74 DYRKRQEVERAI
-86 DNDSMTKLQ
+86 DNDKLTRKQ
-95 RFKAFFQNGRLK
+95 RFMAFFQNGRLK
-107 FAIGIILVLIGIYL
+107 FATGIIMLMTGIYL

-136 QSRITNYSMI
+136 QNRITNYSMI

-160 AMGASLSDF
+160 AVGASLSDF
-169 FISSGVGVA
+169 FIASGVGVA
-178 AFIIVV
+178 AFIIVI
-184 WLLTLGMRLL
+184 WFLTLGMRLV
-194 RKQKVHFFPYTFVC
+194 RKDKKAHFFHYTFVC
-208 LFSIFTFSM
+208 LFSIFTVSM
-217 MVGAATYFM
+217 IVGAATYFM

-241 ANKWLL
+241 ASKWLL
-247 GLVGMYGMIAVNLV
+247 GLVGVYGLVAVNLA
-261 IFMLWVFLTYQTLSS
+261 ILMLWGFLTYQTFSA
-276 LYSQIQQ
+276 LYGQI
-283 EFSKKRNRNKEESEK
+283 KKEMDRKRSRSKEEAEK
-298 VVNQHGQT
+298 VVNQQGHS
-306 TFLGNEQK
+306 TFLGSEQK
-314 MVDEQQDDSQPVAKK
+314 VTDASHHNEPEEAAKPTIMK
-329 SPLSRAR
+329 RAS
-336 NRKAK
+336 KAK
-341 TNALDNEGGEPVRLK
+341 ASSTKQASEHSDEKAAQLK
-356 PITASTDVSNP
+356 PIAAGTDASNP

-499 RAKLPMCLG
+499 HAKLPMCLG

-603 VQEMENRYSVF
+603 VQEMEDRYRVF

-627 LWRRELREVR
+627 MWRRELREVR
-637 DEHGEKKYQY
+637 DEHGNKKYQF

-717 GIDSQII
+717 RIDSQII
-724 IDRRGAQQL
+724 IDRTGAQQL

-763 CDYIKEQED
+763 CDFIKEQED
-772 NDRDIS
+772 NDRDIN

-789 GKDEGGSSDANVG
+789 GKDEGGGADANVG

>member
-1 MAPWDWRGEVS
+1 MG
-12 IFSFFNEKNRLIC
+12 
-25 VCKSILFCNFTPSNT
+25 KSL
-40 YDSKMSKSQS
+40 S
-50 NHNSKI
+50 NHHKKM
-56 TDNQGYY
+56 DEPQGYF
-63 NPDISGVQKSE
+63 NPDISGVKKSD
-74 DYRKRQKVEEAI
+74 DYLKRQEAEQAMI
-86 DNDSMTKLQ
+86 NENVTKWQ
-95 RFKAFFQNGRLK
+95 RFTAFLRNGNFK
-107 FAIGIILVLIGIYL
+107 FGLGIVMLFVGFYL
-121 LISFLSFFLSAGMSD
+121 LISFLSFFLSSGMSD
-136 QSRITNYSMI
+136 QDRVANYSMI

-160 AMGASLSDF
+160 AVGASISDF
-169 FISSGVGVA
+169 FIANGVGVA

-184 WLLTLGMRLL
+184 WFIVLGMRLL
-194 RKQKVHFFPYTFVC
+194 RKKRTHFFSYTFIC

-217 MVGAATYFM
+217 VVGAATYFV

-247 GLVGMYGMIAVNLV
+247 GLLGVYGMVAVNLGL
-261 IFMLWVFLTYQTLSS
+261 FMLWIFLTYKTFAA
-276 LYSQIQQ
+276 LYRQLQRGI
-283 EFSKKRNRNKEESEK
+283 ESKRSHSKEEAEK
-298 VVNQHGQT
+298 VVNQQGQSA
-306 TFLGNEQK
+306 FLGGEQRVNEDSSRNEES
-314 MVDEQQDDSQPVAKK
+314 DEAIANPRK
-329 SPLSRAR
+329 
-336 NRKAK
+336 RKARRAATK
-341 TNALDNEGGEPVRLK
+341 DTDSGMNGEAARLK
-356 PITASTDVSNP
+356 PITASSDVSNP

-479 RDPQVVPMREVLGSR
+479 RDPQVVPMREVLGSK
-494 AFQES
+494 AFHES

-552 PSELKFVLVD
+552 PSELKLVLVD

-576 YYFAKAPGEEKAII
+576 YFFAKAPGEEKAII

-603 VQEMENRYSVF
+603 VQEMENRYRVF
-614 EEVRVRNVSDYNE
+614 EEVRVRNVSDYNDM
-627 LWRRELREVR
+627 WRRELREVR

-763 CDYIKEQED
+763 CDFIKEQED
-772 NDRDIS
+772 NDRDIN
-778 HEEPYLLPEYV
+778 HEEPYILPEYV
-789 GKDEGGSSDANVG
+789 GNDDGGGSDANVG

-811 EEAVRFIVMGNTAST
+811 EEAVRFIVMSNTAST